1 MAPYKRR
8 KTWWT
13 DFSVNGQRYRQSL
26 HTKDWREAQARDK
39 QLISQASEGK
49 LAASSRQLS
58 RVPFAEAAN
67 RYLEH
72 RKLLTPEPTWKPE
85 AARLKPLGA
94 LFIGLRINQITEDH
108 VRNYQ
113 RHRCAAGRHPRT
125 INHEL
130 KLLLRLLRLAKVRVP
145 DVQMLP
151 VPRPRVRLLSEE
163 EKLRLYQTAASNPD
177 WFVAYCAALLTANAS
192 LRPSE
197 LRSSRWRDVD
207 ANERTVLVH
216 RSKTDAGLRV
226 VPLNDE
232 AWVAICALRKR
243 AEILGTNQPDNF
255 VFHRLWPKVD
265 GTRPMSSWRS
275 AWRSLRK
282 AAGLP
287 GFRYYDLRHQCVTEM
302 LEAGVP
308 EGVIREIVGHLDPA
322 MTRWYSHP
330 RLAAKRAAVEA
341 LSAVRESPALPEP
354 GLPSSVV
361 EASVGGVQGAVTSQ
375 TTSQIGPQGECSPPK
390 SLKSWYARQD
400 SNLRPLVPETNA
412 LSS

>member
-216 RSKTDAGLRV
+216 R
-226 VPLNDE
+226 
-232 AWVAICALRKR
+232 
-243 AEILGTNQPDNF
+243 
-255 VFHRLWPKVD
+255 
-265 GTRPMSSWRS
+265 PMSSWRS

-302 LEAGVP
+302 LEAGVRP
-308 EGVIREIVGHLDPA
+308 TQVFGWCPGTTKLGSPYVPFESG
-322 MTRWYSHP
+322 P
-330 RLAAKRAAVEA
+330 RF
-341 LSAVRESPALPEP
+341 SAQISL
-354 GLPSSVV
+354 
-361 EASVGGVQGAVTSQ
+361 
-375 TTSQIGPQGECSPPK
+375 TTSYSTASGQRLTAPG
-390 SLKSWYARQD
+390 R
-400 SNLRPLVPETNA
+400 
-412 LSS
+412 